1 MARLPPHGTVKGAQ
15 GRGQAGCVL
24 GLRGLHL
31 SAQGVSGDGKEDG
44 MTSCRVPARS
54 RAWMC
59 GPGRRGGS
67 EPRSGEPRGVEAGGF
82 STPAELKGAGTGT
95 VTGAPPRWR
104 RSKPPP
110 FLFLFNHLSQLSV
123 QFSDVK
129 HIHSVMQPSLHPS
142 PELFAHP
149 RQKLCTR

>member
-15 GRGQAGCVL
+15 GRGQAGCVS

-44 MTSCRVPARS
+44 VTSRRVPARS

-95 VTGAPPRWR
+95 RDGGSSPMAEEQAPAL
-104 RSKPPP
+104 P
-110 FLFLFNHLSQLSV
+110 FF
-123 QFSDVK
+123 
-129 HIHSVMQPSLHPS
+129 I
-142 PELFAHP
+142 
-149 RQKLCTR
+149 